1 MGFAYCNT
9 FPQEGTVPWVP
20 QITENKLCQEHWN
33 NKKTH
38 FHDNQENLR
47 TAVLWFFPL
56 RKTLFL
62 TKVILFKELSKI
74 FKDFCGKSK
83 DFQEH
88 DAFSRTF
95 QGPCEPCLA
104 LHLLP
109 GLVPR
114 VFSCRNMAAGEKRR
128 PSSLGLPLI
137 NWKNER
143 RPWGRGCLTT
153 VSSCLFILSW

>member
-1 MGFAYCNT
+1 MTTKKIFLL
-9 FPQEGTVPWVP
+9 
-20 QITENKLCQEHWN
+20 LC
-33 NKKTH
+33 
-38 FHDNQENLR
+38 
-47 TAVLWFFPL
+47 FPL

-62 TKVILFKELSKI
+62 NKGYFIQGAFKNIQGLLWKI
-74 FKDFCGKSK
+74 SRT
-83 DFQEH
+83 FQGYPTIFQFSRTLQAH
-88 DAFSRTF
+88 DAFSRTC

-128 PSSLGLPLI
+128 PSSLGLPPI

-143 RPWGRGCLTT
+143 RPWGRGCLTI
-153 VSSCLFILSW
+153 VSSCLFILC